1 MKRGDE
7 MGKGAKSIIWG
18 FVIGIGIHVAVPMPG
33 EYLIAVMVAAGL
45 MAYRM
50 VMKC

>member
-1 MKRGDE
+1 

-18 FVIGIGIHVAVPMPG
+18 FVIGIAVYVAVPMPG

-45 MAYRM
+45 MAYRL
-50 VMKC
+50 VKKC

>member
-1 MKRGDE
+1 

-18 FVIGIGIHVAVPMPG
+18 FVIGIEIYMVVPMQG

-45 MAYRM
+45 TTYRL
-50 VMKC
+50 VSKC